1 MIIATSSFQWCKNI
15 CATCNID
22 VYSDVNVATQ
32 TINVGI
38 SNINCVYFVRDST
51 NTRLF
56 SVYMWPSTTYI
67 DIKENFVNSFF
78 TNVAVT
84 LSVLMLYIIIFKLD
98 QIGYI

>member
-1 MIIATSSFQWCKNI
+1 MILTTPSFQWCKNI

-38 SNINCVYFVRDST
+38 SNINCVYLVRDST

-56 SVYMWPSTTYI
+56 GVYMWPSTTYT
-67 DIKENFVNSFF
+67 DIK
-78 TNVAVT
+78 
-84 LSVLMLYIIIFKLD
+84 
-98 QIGYI
+98 

>member
-15 CATCNID
+15 FATCNID

-38 SNINCVYFVRDST
+38 SNINCVYFVSDST

-56 SVYMWPSTTYI
+56 SVYMWTSTTYTH
-67 DIKENFVNSFF
+67 IK
-78 TNVAVT
+78 
-84 LSVLMLYIIIFKLD
+84 
-98 QIGYI
+98 

>member
-1 MIIATSSFQWCKNI
+1 MILVTSSFQWCKNI
-15 CATCNID
+15 CATCNTD

-56 SVYMWPSTTYI
+56 SVYMWPSTIYT
-67 DIKENFVNSFF
+67 DIK
-78 TNVAVT
+78 
-84 LSVLMLYIIIFKLD
+84 
-98 QIGYI
+98 